1 MDSDIKNTLNRTVA
15 SLEDLRLKM
24 YIKAAIDMKRNT
36 PYFQSDRQ
44 CLSKAAAGDV
54 SLLVFISNMSFLLN
68 DEKRIH
74 IYSTTC
80 FCSVTEMH

>member
-44 CLSKAAAGDV
+44 CLSKAAAG
-54 SLLVFISNMSFLLN
+54 VFL
-68 DEKRIH
+68 
-74 IYSTTC
+74 Y
-80 FCSVTEMH
+80 